1 MTLSDIIF
9 EMELG
14 GVDNEHVS
22 IIVNKY
28 KEKPLLVT
36 EIDDL
41 LVEMGY
47 SPIFSVDYDS
57 YDEYDE
63 FEESAYYEK
72 SYHKRD
78 WD

>member
-22 IIVNKY
+22 VIVNKY
-28 KEKPLLVT
+28 KEKPMMVT

-41 LVEMGY
+41 LSEMGY
-47 SPIFSVDYDS
+47 SPVFTVDYDAYDDYAS
-57 YDEYDE
+57 YED
-63 FEESAYYEK
+63 SAYYEK
-72 SYHKRD
+72 SHHRHE